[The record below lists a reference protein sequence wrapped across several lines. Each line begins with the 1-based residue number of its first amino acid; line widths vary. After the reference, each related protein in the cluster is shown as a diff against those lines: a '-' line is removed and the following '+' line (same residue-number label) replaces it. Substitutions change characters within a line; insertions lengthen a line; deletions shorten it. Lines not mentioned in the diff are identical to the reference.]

1 MRLLDRVLLT
11 VYTLALMVFSA
22 LSLVVAVGYQEPYRA
37 FHLAFISPQG
47 RWITGVVSLLVLVA
61 SLRLLYSAFAQ
72 PRAQVI
78 HLTDLGQ
85 VRISREAV
93 EHLAQRVAR
102 GVSGVRDVRPQVQI
116 DGDRIRARM
125 RIWVTPDVNIPNL
138 AGRLQAELRRAVLE
152 VVGVELAALDLA
164 VENIGSEARRGRL
177 E

>member
-1 MRLLDRVLLT
+1 MGLLDRLLLT
-11 VYTLALMVFSA
+11 AYTLALMVFSA
-22 LSLVVAVGYQEPYRA
+22 LSLVVAIGYQEPYRA
-37 FHLAFISPQG
+37 FHLALITPQG
-47 RWITGVVSLLVLVA
+47 RWITGAASLLVLVA

-72 PRAQVI
+72 PRSQVV

-102 GVSGVRDVRPQVQI
+102 GVNGVRDVRPHVQI
-116 DGDRIRARM
+116 EGDRIRARM

-138 AGRLQAELRRAVLE
+138 AARLQAELRRAILE

-164 VENIGSEARRGRL
+164 VENIGSDARRGRL